1 MQFIYVCVCLCV
13 VVWNIHYFKLFTD
26 TSTHKSLI
34 QLHTHS
40 CATMILINI
49 SRFYG
54 CSLFGESAFC
64 FFLSNSVIFL
74 SSCCFALP
82 SVSRYFF
89 SSFAMATF
97 ELNND
102 SFFSLCL
109 LSLVHC
115 TKTFDLFI
123 DNEWIAHSLFVF
135 HFRKHSAIIQ
145 MEYAFNLQPGNR
157 RYTLRVS
164 SCHLGM
170 ICVFLS
176 AFSFFTFFGIFRFA
190 LAVNLLW
197 VGVILSSGRTRINT
211 LFKRISNKRI
221 SGTNECVHLFR
232 YFLLLLLLLHTFNFH
247 WFYVSS
253 QVHTQKHYI
262 QFREHTHTHE
272 RAPCNVQRWKR

>member
-1 MQFIYVCVCLCV
+1 MPCYAIHEFSFPLPIRSFFVVAAAFVAFDFANFRVKCNAIHICMCVCLCV
-13 VVWNIHYFKLFTD
+13 VAWNIHYFKLFTD

-74 SSCCFALP
+74 SSCCFGLP
-82 SVSRYFF
+82 SVSRYSFF

-109 LSLVHC
+109 LSLAHC

-145 MEYAFNLQPGNR
+145 MEYAFNLKPGNR
-157 RYTLRVS
+157 RHTLRVL

-176 AFSFFTFFGIFRFA
+176 AFYISLFLVFFASLWQWI
-190 LAVNLLW
+190 NLESVW
-197 VGVILSSGRTRINT
+197 
-211 LFKRISNKRI
+211 
-221 SGTNECVHLFR
+221 
-232 YFLLLLLLLHTFNFH
+232 Y
-247 WFYVSS
+247 
-253 QVHTQKHYI
+253 
-262 QFREHTHTHE
+262 
-272 RAPCNVQRWKR
+272 